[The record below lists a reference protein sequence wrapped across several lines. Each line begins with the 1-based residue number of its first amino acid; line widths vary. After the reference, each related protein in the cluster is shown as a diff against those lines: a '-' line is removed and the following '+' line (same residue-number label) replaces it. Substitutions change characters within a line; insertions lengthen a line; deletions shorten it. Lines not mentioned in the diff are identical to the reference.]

1 MLLYGTGHGQREFE
15 SYQHASCPK
24 DEGHDLRQGLRREEM
39 RSVLLRTALLHEH
52 EELAQDG
59 DRLQVEREGPSHV

>member
-1 MLLYGTGHGQREFE
+1 ME
-15 SYQHASCPK
+15 SHQHPSCPK
-24 DEGHDLRQGLRREEM
+24 DEGHDLRQGLRREEV

-59 DRLQVEREGPSHV
+59 HRLQVEREGPAHV